1 MSQNTQQQR
10 IEDLKSY
17 RDGWKDAE
25 QRAVAERQRL
35 ADLKAMGVRV
45 EDTQGNDILQKQ
57 MEAQDVM
64 AREAQ
69 KAVIR
74 VEAAL
79 GQAEADAH

>member
-25 QRAVAERQRL
+25 QRAVVERQRL